1 MRKILPLILLS
12 LTAAGGELADV
23 AQYRMD
29 FVGARTRLFREG
41 RELDFAACLREQL
54 RLHPAMRPADAVKLC
69 TQASRG
75 PEHLLAEP
83 KRAEAAFHREFAAV
97 PVSDGP
103 LFEVIGPDFC
113 RINLGAWKRASLP
126 EAWLWRMALASAQ
139 SWPDGD
145 AVFREYLR
153 TAETVL
159 TGKART
165 VFREYLAGYRGGAVH
180 HSPEYHAAEH
190 PSYRVVSTRL
200 LPLLPVLKRAA
211 ALPERPVRVIAVD
224 GRAAS
229 GKTTLAKQLGGVLA
243 APVVHMDDFFLPLA
257 LRKPERFAEPGGNV
271 HYERFIAEVLPFL
284 RSGSSFSYRVFDC
297 SIKDFRG
304 ERAVAAAPWRIVEG
318 AYSLHPKFGEYA
330 DLKIF
335 YDIAPEE
342 QMRRIRRR
350 NGDAAAR
357 VFAER
362 WIPFEERY
370 IRAAKVRER
379 ADLILGAAI
388 Q

>member
-1 MRKILPLILLS
+1 MRALLLS
-12 LTAAGGELADV
+12 ALLILTAAGGELADV
-23 AQYRMD
+23 AGYRMD

-41 RELDFAACLREQL
+41 KELDFAACLREQL
-54 RLHPAMRPADAVKLC
+54 RLHPAMRPEDAVKLC
-69 TQASRG
+69 VQAARG
-75 PEHLLAEP
+75 PEHLLADPARE
-83 KRAEAAFHREFAAV
+83 EAAFHREFASV
-97 PVSDGP
+97 PASDAP
-103 LFEVIGPDFC
+103 LFEIIGPDFC
-113 RINLGAWKRASLP
+113 RIDLGAWKRAGLP
-126 EAWLWRMALASAQ
+126 EAWLWRMFLHSAQ
-139 SWPDGD
+139 KWPDGD

-159 TGKART
+159 TGEART
-165 VFREYLAGYRGGAVH
+165 AFREYLAGYRGGAVH
-180 HSPEYHAAEH
+180 HSPEYHAQYH
-190 PSYRVVSTRL
+190 PAYRVVSIRL
-200 LPLLPVLKRAA
+200 LATLPVLFRAA
-211 ALPERPVRVIAVD
+211 ALPERPVRVIVID

-229 GKTTLAKQLGGVLA
+229 GKTTLAGNLGRILG
-243 APVVHMDDFFLPLA
+243 APVIHMDDFFLPME

-271 HYERFIAEVLPFL
+271 HYERFMTEVLPHL
-284 RSGSSFSYRVFDC
+284 RSGAPFSYRVFDC
-297 SIKDFRG
+297 SIKELRG

-318 AYSLHPKFGEYA
+318 AYGLHPKFGEYA

-335 YDIAPEE
+335 YDIAPDE

-350 NGDAAAR
+350 NGDAAAK

-379 ADLILGAAI
+379 ADLIL